1 METREPTYPISQLD
15 YELPGELIAQ
25 TPLPERD
32 ASRLLVVR
40 RKVNTFEHHAFT
52 ELPALLP
59 EGSLIVINDS
69 RVMNSRFA
77 CIREGTGGKVEL
89 LVTCLLADGTAEC
102 LTQARGHL
110 QAAEILTFKDG
121 IAFELLQPTG
131 DGAPGL
137 VRFIQGGKPAD
148 AARIREILRMGEQP
162 LPPYIKAPLAQP
174 ERYQTAYARELGSSA
189 APTAGLHFNERTF
202 AELAQRG
209 IGVSRITLHVGTAT
223 FLPIRGDDAAK
234 HRLSPEPYSISPQD
248 IRMMLAAKLAGSP
261 IVAVG
266 TTTLR
271 TLEWVF
277 ADWRAHCRCINL
289 FTPEDVQ
296 AAPDALL
303 ADFFEMKGSTQL
315 FVLPGYRFKFVDAL
329 VTNFHLPKTTLLALV
344 YAFGGRE
351 LIRSAYEDAVKER
364 YRFYSLGDAMLI
376 L

>member
-1 METREPTYPISQLD
+1 MENRETSYPITQLD
-15 YELPGELIAQ
+15 YELPDELIAQ

-40 RKVNTFEHHAFT
+40 RRANAFEHHLFT
-52 ELPALLP
+52 ELPELLP
-59 EGSLIVINDS
+59 PGSLVVINDS

-89 LVTCLLADGTAEC
+89 LVTCVLADGTAEC
-102 LTQARGHL
+102 LTQAHGHL
-110 QAAEILTFKDG
+110 QAGEILTFKDSV
-121 IAFELLQPTG
+121 AFELLRPAG
-131 DGAPGL
+131 DGTPGL
-137 VRFIQGGKPAD
+137 VRFLQDGKAAD
-148 AARIREILRMGEQP
+148 AARTREILQMGEQP

-174 ERYQTAYARELGSSA
+174 ERYQTSYARELGSSA
-189 APTAGLHFNERTF
+189 APTAGLHFSERTF
-202 AELAQRG
+202 AALTERG
-209 IGVSRITLHVGTAT
+209 IGVARVTLHVGTAT

-234 HRLSPEPYSISPQD
+234 HKLSPEPYSITPND
-248 IRMMLAAKLAGSP
+248 LRMMLSAKLAGSP

-266 TTTLR
+266 TTSLR

-289 FTPEDVQ
+289 FAPEDVQ

-303 ADFFEMKGSTQL
+303 ADFFELQGSTQL
-315 FVLPGYRFKFVDAL
+315 FVLPGFRFKFVDAL

-351 LIRSAYEDAVKER
+351 LVRRAYEEAVRER

-376 L
+376 V